1 MRKLAFTLLAA
12 GAALAWSSGSHTAM
26 AQLPGVPSGGA
37 IDVPNVAPDVQGNRG
52 GGRGNRGPDGNRGQ
66 QGNRGP
72 RVDDA
77 LPGNVG
83 PELDRGPNNRGPDDR
98 GPQMNRGDR
107 DNRSGDYRPGDPRNG
122 NWQGNR
128 PYDDRYD
135 NDRYDNRR
143 GYSNSPWN
151 RGNWYPNSRYPYYG
165 NRNQGGY
172 WNSWSVLPWIG
183 GAYLGG
189 RSGYGIGGYGPGNYG
204 AGYGT
209 GYYGYYGYDTPQR
222 YTVAR
227 PTNDGEQIAQQQDRT
242 TTEGQEYEQMATRA
256 FRQGDYGQAARYAT
270 HGLIEMPQNGQLQLL
285 AAQALF
291 ALGDYGGSASLL
303 HQAASTLDENQWGS
317 IITNYKSYY
326 RGNDYV
332 QQMRQ
337 LDEYLSENNEDA
349 AAYFVRGYNYGFL
362 NHEDAAVKDLTR
374 AYELEPRDK
383 LAAALIQRFGGEVP
397 EVSAP
402 PEGQAQPGADQQQQ
416 RNTPPAQAQEE
427 ATGPD
432 DQQQDLNRPTSD
444 TSGETPPRLPTSE
457 LPEPT
462 ETPQE

>member
-1 MRKLAFTLLAA
+1 MRKLAFTILAA
-12 GAALAWSSGSHTAM
+12 GAALVWSSGSQTM
-26 AQLPGVPSGGA
+26 AQLPGVPGGGA
-37 IDVPNVAPDVQGNRG
+37 IDVPNVAPGVQGNPG
-52 GGRGNRGPDGNRGQ
+52 NRGNRGPDANRGP

-72 RVDDA
+72 RVQDA
-77 LPGNVG
+77 LPDNVV
-83 PELDRGPNNRGPDDR
+83 PQTDR

-107 DNRSGDYRPGDPRNG
+107 DNRPGDYRPGDRRDG

-128 PYDDRYD
+128 PYDGRPDGRYD
-135 NDRYDNRR
+135 NWYDNRNR
-143 GYSNSPWN
+143 GYGYSPWN
-151 RGNWYPNSRYPYYG
+151 RGNWYPNSQYPYYG
-165 NRNQGGY
+165 NRNRGGY

-189 RSGYGIGGYGPGNYG
+189 RIGQGVGGFGP
-204 AGYGT
+204 GYGT

-222 YTVAR
+222 YNVAR
-227 PTNDGEQIAQQQDRT
+227 PTDSGEVVQQQDVAQQQDRT
-242 TTEGQEYEQMATRA
+242 TTEGQEYEQMATQA
-256 FRQGDYGQAARYAT
+256 FRQGDYSQAARYAT

-303 HQAASTLDENQWGS
+303 HQAASILDENQWGS

-337 LDEYLSENNEDA
+337 LDEYLSQNQEDSA
-349 AAYFVRGYNYGFL
+349 AFFVRGYNYGFL

-397 EVSAP
+397 EVSTP
-402 PEGQAQPGADQQQQ
+402 QEGQAQPGAEQQQPE
-416 RNTPPAQAQEE
+416 NTTEPPAQEE
-427 ATGPD
+427 ATD
-432 DQQQDLNRPTSD
+432 RQDQQGQNRPNSEA
-444 TSGETPPRLPTSE
+444 SGNIPSEQPTNE

-462 ETPQE
+462 ETPQP